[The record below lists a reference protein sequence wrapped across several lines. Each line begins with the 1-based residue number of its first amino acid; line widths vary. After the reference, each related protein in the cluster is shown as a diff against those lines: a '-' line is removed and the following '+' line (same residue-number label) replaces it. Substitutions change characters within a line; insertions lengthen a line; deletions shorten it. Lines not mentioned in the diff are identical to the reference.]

1 MQLFETFYQAVTQC
15 GGFMKKY
22 MLLFFFS
29 LTLFPFCASAQEK
42 IIFVIESY
50 HAEYPW
56 DISYK
61 EGLREVMGSGCRFVC
76 FQMDTKRL
84 PESEYERMAEQAWK
98 KYQEIK
104 PDLVILGD
112 DNALR
117 YLAPKFGNTD
127 TPVVYLGI
135 NRNPKDYGVSEKK
148 NITGVLERP
157 LLNRSIASIQKSLR
171 PEPGKILVLFDSS
184 ETSEA
189 AVAESFKGRTT
200 LPINNM
206 MVQLK
211 LIGKLDE
218 WKNTVLNAK
227 AEGFDAI
234 IIGLYH
240 TVTDEKNKYVSDK
253 TLLKWTVENTPVPP
267 FGFWD
272 FSVGADKTVG
282 GFVLFGKAQ
291 GEAAGKIAL
300 KILSGKSPQE
310 IRPVIA
316 EMGKF
321 LFSRSQLKK
330 WGLTLPNEIASA
342 ADYVE

>member
-1 MQLFETFYQAVTQC
+1 
-15 GGFMKKY
+15 MKKY
-22 MLLFFFS
+22 AMLFFLS
-29 LTLFPFCASAQEK
+29 LIFFPFCASAQQK
-42 IIFVIESY
+42 TVLVIESY

-61 EGLREVMGSGCRFVC
+61 EGLSEVMGSVCRFVY

-84 PESEYERMAEQAWK
+84 PESEHEKMAEQAWK

-117 YLAPKFGNTD
+117 YLAPKLGSTD
-127 TPVVYLGI
+127 MPTVYLGI
-135 NRNPKDYGVSEKK
+135 NSNPKDYDASEKK

-157 LLNRSIASIQKSLR
+157 LFNLSTGSIQKILSPK
-171 PEPGKILVLFDSS
+171 PEKILLLFDSG

-200 LPINNM
+200 LPIHNM

-211 LIGKLDE
+211 LIGKFEE
-218 WKNTVLNAK
+218 WKQTVVNAK

-234 IIGLYH
+234 VIGLYH
-240 TVTDEKNKYVSDK
+240 TVTDEKGAHVPDQ

-272 FSVGADKTVG
+272 FSVGADKTIG

-300 KILSGKSPQE
+300 KIFSGKSPQE

-316 EMGKF
+316 DMGKF

-330 WGLTLPNEIASA
+330 WGLRLPNEIASA

>member
-1 MQLFETFYQAVTQC
+1 
-15 GGFMKKY
+15 MKKY
-22 MLLFFFS
+22 AMLFFLSFIF
-29 LTLFPFCASAQEK
+29 FPFCASAQEK
-42 IIFVIESY
+42 IVLVIESY

-56 DISYK
+56 DVSYK
-61 EGLREVMGSGCRFVC
+61 EGLSEVMGAACRFVY

-98 KYQEIK
+98 KYQKIK
-104 PDLVILGD
+104 PDMVILGD

-117 YLAPKFGNTD
+117 YLAPRFGSTD

-135 NRNPKDYGVSEKK
+135 NGNPKAYDASEKK

-157 LLNRSIASIQKSLR
+157 LLNHSIHSVQKILR
-171 PEPGKILVLFDSS
+171 PEPEKILVLFDSG
-184 ETSEA
+184 ETSKI

-200 LPINNM
+200 LPVNNM

-218 WKNTVLNAK
+218 WKKTVLNAK
-227 AEGFDAI
+227 AEGFDALF
-234 IIGLYH
+234 IGLYH
-240 TVTDEKNKYVSDK
+240 TVTDEKGANVSDQ

-272 FSVGADKTVG
+272 FSIGTDKAAG

-300 KILSGKSPQE
+300 KIFSGKSPQE

-316 EMGKF
+316 DMGRF

-330 WGLTLPNEIASA
+330 WGLTLPNDIASK